1 MRSQTVVSDG
11 EKGETKKG
19 EKVFFFGGGGERH
32 GFRGREFDVELK
44 TVIGRTLCQMNAV

>member
-19 EKVFFFGGGGERH
+19 EKVFFFGGGGEKDTALE
-32 GFRGREFDVELK
+32 GESSMLS
-44 TVIGRTLCQMNAV
+44 

>member
-19 EKVFFFGGGGERH
+19 EKVFFLGGGGGEKDTALE
-32 GFRGREFDVELK
+32 GESSMLS
-44 TVIGRTLCQMNAV
+44 